1 MHSKIEIKLT
11 RASITDCYKKTHW
24 PGSLDLPL
32 WKKLCERLS
41 GWSAHKTVVLGQAEP
56 SLASSRWRK

>member
-41 GWSAHKTVVLGQAEP
+41 GWSAHKTVLLGQAEP
-56 SLASSRWRK
+56 SLASSQWRK